1 MQLAVTDADDPFK
14 ALTEDLSNLRDQNA
28 VQEELSA
35 ESFTDLDNNVVTA
48 VLIFSDED
56 IVAEILDPDEDYE
69 IDKDIDEVVVEGPNR
84 PSNIE
89 LEEPLDKL

>member
-69 IDKDIDEVVVEGPNR
+69 IDKDIDEVVAEGPNR

>member
-56 IVAEILDPDEDYE
+56 IVVEILDPDEDYE
-69 IDKDIDEVVVEGPNR
+69 IDKDIDEVVAEGPNR